1 MRKQIIVKVL
11 KIGLGSS
18 IAIFIAEKLGAE
30 YASSAGLITLLTLQ
44 NTKKGTIKLIV
55 KRIISLCCT
64 LLLLSL
70 GLMISAQVLLI
81 YGIVLTIM
89 VAVCYKIKWQD
100 TISVN
105 ATVLGHSLLLANGVT
120 LAFVKNEFILV
131 SLALAIAFLLN
142 MRMPDASK
150 DILSDID
157 HVERE
162 LKDLLGCIANHLDK
176 SDKLKKDRRHITELI
191 TYIDQTFQKAIENK
205 DNTLKEHSQYFIEY
219 LAMRRNQCIVL
230 IHIYRDIEMLE
241 EVPAEFELIAAFL
254 KKMSVKFNVRNSAE
268 KRLAELDVLM
278 KKLDQISLPMSQKEL
293 RERTTLYQLVKEI
306 EEFLRLKRE
315 FLKKIS
321 QEELDLYW
329 K

>member
-18 IAIFIAEKLGAE
+18 FAILIAETLGVE
-30 YASSAGLITLLTLQ
+30 YASSAGVITLLTLQ

-55 KRIISLCCT
+55 KRIISLCFT

-70 GLMISAQVLLI
+70 GLMLSGQVLLI

-89 VAVCYKIKWQD
+89 VAVCYQIKWQD

-105 ATVLGHSLLLANGVT
+105 ATVLGHSLLLANGLT
-120 LAFVKNEFILV
+120 STFVKNEFILV
-131 SLALAIAFLLN
+131 SLALTIAFLLN
-142 MRMPDASK
+142 LRMPDASK
-150 DILSDID
+150 DILTDID

-162 LKDLLGCIANHLDK
+162 LKDLLGCIASHLDK

-191 TYIDQTFQKAIENK
+191 TYIDQTFEKAIENK
-205 DNTLKEHSQYFIEY
+205 DNTLKEHSQYYIEY
-219 LAMRRNQCIVL
+219 LVMRRNQCIVL
-230 IHIYRDIEMLE
+230 IHIYRDIGMLE
-241 EVPAEFELIAAFL
+241 EVPAEFELIAEFL
-254 KKMSVKFNVRNSAE
+254 KEMSAKFNVRNSAD
-268 KRLAELDVLM
+268 KRLAELDELT
-278 KKLDQISLPMSQKEL
+278 KKLDQISLPESQKEL
-293 RERTTLYQLVKEI
+293 RERTTLYQLVKEL

-315 FLKKIS
+315 FLKKVS
-321 QEELDLYW
+321 QEELDIYW